1 MGVSLTE
8 VRALCALK
16 RSGEL
21 GDEILSLGR
30 PEIYIPKHQ
39 LKALAMAYDLGW
51 SDADIAE
58 VSSETYAE
66 PLLKLLGFRT
76 IRSLDISAYQEADI
90 IHDLNLPIP
99 KHLEATTSFLY
110 GNGTIEHIFD
120 IATVLKNIV
129 RLVKVGGTAF
139 ILTPA
144 NGQCGHGFYQFSP
157 EFFYNF
163 FSANGFDHT
172 RVYIVGRSYPQR
184 WFRASDPKVL
194 RQRIE
199 FMTAEAADI
208 IAIARKAVD
217 LPDFVYPQQSDYADA
232 AWCMSPQESEKA
244 HVGWAKRPPVYA
256 KLLKRTSLASAVALR
271 YLAGRGMP
279 GVPGR
284 PFFEPV
290 NPLTDAL

>member
-1 MGVSLTE
+1 MGVSSTE

-157 EFFYNF
+157 EFFIT
-163 FSANGFDHT
+163 S
-172 RVYIVGRSYPQR
+172 S
-184 WFRASDPKVL
+184 
-194 RQRIE
+194 RQMGSTI
-199 FMTAEAADI
+199 
-208 IAIARKAVD
+208 
-217 LPDFVYPQQSDYADA
+217 
-232 AWCMSPQESEKA
+232 
-244 HVGWAKRPPVYA
+244 PVYTLWA
-256 KLLKRTSLASAVALR
+256 AVIRNDGFAPPIPRYCGSASNL
-271 YLAGRGMP
+271 
-279 GVPGR
+279 
-284 PFFEPV
+284 
-290 NPLTDAL
+290 